1 MTGYLTDISNLCNV
15 GWYQWVKLRNTGE
28 KYLYPTEGIGL
39 CLVTAQLKVNVMSQ
53 NVMTESG
60 EVLPVQTVLK
70 LTPSE
75 ESSPTEEG
83 KRKKMDEYIREIF
96 GD

>member
-39 CLVTAQLKVNVMSQ
+39 CLGTAQLKVNVMSQ
-53 NVMTESG
+53 NVMMESG
-60 EVLPVQTVLK
+60 EVLPVQTVRK

-75 ESSPTEEG
+75 EASPTEEG